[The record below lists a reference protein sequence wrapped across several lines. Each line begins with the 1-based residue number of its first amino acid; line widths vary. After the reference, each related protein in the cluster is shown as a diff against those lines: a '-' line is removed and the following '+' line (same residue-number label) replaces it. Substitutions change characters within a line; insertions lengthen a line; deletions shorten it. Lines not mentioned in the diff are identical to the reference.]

1 MSTIRDVAKLANV
14 STATVSRVINND
26 TKYKITEATRQRVLD
41 AIAALDYSLPAHPP
55 KHRQEDIVSPTQY
68 KVGVVLSVTKK
79 KYNDPYFMSILSG
92 IEKCLQKKG
101 SVISFIKTGAELND
115 RANLASLFQ
124 EPVSGMILMET
135 LNKELFDY
143 VRSHVSYIVGIDTMS
158 LDIDNVGYD
167 HYQAALMATQH
178 LISQGHTKIGFIGG
192 IDDPHNFLTSRRYQG
207 YYIAM
212 TAAGLKVEEKWCLNC
227 DWDEDICAEQVD
239 AICTSGDLP
248 TAFFV
253 SSDLMAIVA
262 INILSKH
269 KLSIPQDVAVI
280 GISDIDIAKYTNPPL
295 TTVHIPTE
303 TIGEVAANVLL
314 ARMSGSQLP
323 PQKILQPISL
333 KIRDSVQRKTAA
345 AAKTQ
350 PPRILFTFSRPG

>member
-26 TKYKITEATRQRVLD
+26 TKYKITDATRNRVLD
-41 AIAALDYSLPAHPP
+41 AIRALDYALPAHPP
-55 KHRQEDIVSPTQY
+55 KRKPEEPAPPSQY

-79 KYNDPYFMSILSG
+79 KYNDPYFMAILSG
-92 IEKCLQKKG
+92 IEKRLQEEG

-115 RANLASLFQ
+115 RANLTTLFQ

-135 LNKELFDY
+135 LNGELFDY
-143 VRSHVSYIVGIDTMS
+143 VRSHVPYIVGIDT
-158 LDIDNVGYD
+158 LRQDIDNVGYD
-167 HYQAALMATQH
+167 HFQAAFMATQH
-178 LISQGHTKIGFIGG
+178 LIAQGHTKIGFIGG
-192 IDDPHNFLTSRRYQG
+192 IDDPHNFMTSRRYQG

-212 TAAGLKVEEKWCLNC
+212 TAAGLNVEKKWCLNC

-239 AICTSGDLP
+239 ALCRSGDLP
-248 TAFFV
+248 TAFFA

-262 INILSKH
+262 INILYKN

-280 GISDIDIAKYTNPPL
+280 GISNIDIAKYTNPPL

-303 TIGEVAANVLL
+303 TIGIVAANMLL
-314 ARMSGSQLP
+314 DRMRGCSLP
-323 PQKILQPISL
+323 PQKILQPLSL
-333 KIRDSVQRKTAA
+333 VNRNSV
-345 AAKTQ
+345 
-350 PPRILFTFSRPG
+350 

>member
-14 STATVSRVINND
+14 STATVSRVLNND
-26 TKYKITEATRQRVLD
+26 TQYKITEETRSRVLD

-55 KHRQEDIVSPTQY
+55 KHKQEEALPQTQF

-79 KYNDPYFMSILSG
+79 KYNDPYFMTILSG
-92 IEKCLQKKG
+92 IEKCLQEKG
-101 SVISFIKTGAELND
+101 SVISFIKTGAELCD
-115 RANLASLFQ
+115 RASLTSLFQ

-135 LNKELFDY
+135 LNGELFDY
-143 VRSHVSYIVGIDTMS
+143 VRSHVPYIVGIDTQRQ
-158 LDIDNVGYD
+158 DIDNVGYD

-178 LISQGHTKIGFIGG
+178 LIAQGHTKIGFIGG
-192 IDDPHNFLTSRRYQG
+192 IDDPNNYLTSRRYQG

-239 AICTSGDLP
+239 ALCKSGDLP

-262 INILSKH
+262 INILYKN

-280 GISDIDIAKYTNPPL
+280 GISDIDISKYTNPPL

-303 TIGEVAANVLL
+303 TIGVVAANVLL

-333 KIRDSVQRKTAA
+333 KIRNSV
-345 AAKTQ
+345 
-350 PPRILFTFSRPG
+350 